1 MTTRYPDIT
10 TARAV
15 YDALRALG
23 HRVAI
28 DPPTCTVIVTPSG
41 KDAPK

>member
-1 MTTRYPDIT
+1 MTTRYPDLA

-15 YDALRALG
+15 FEAIRALG

-28 DPPTCTVIVTPSG
+28 DPPTCTVIVERNVKHG
-41 KDAPK
+41 

>member
-1 MTTRYPDIT
+1 VTLPYPDLA

-15 YDALRALG
+15 YDAFRAAG

-28 DPPTCTVIVTPSG
+28 DPPTCTVIVE
-41 KDAPK
+41 KAKQ

>member
-1 MTTRYPDIT
+1 MTTRYPDLA

-15 YDALRALG
+15 FDALRALG

-28 DPPTCTVIVTPSG
+28 DPPTCTVIVERSE
-41 KDAPK
+41 KHA